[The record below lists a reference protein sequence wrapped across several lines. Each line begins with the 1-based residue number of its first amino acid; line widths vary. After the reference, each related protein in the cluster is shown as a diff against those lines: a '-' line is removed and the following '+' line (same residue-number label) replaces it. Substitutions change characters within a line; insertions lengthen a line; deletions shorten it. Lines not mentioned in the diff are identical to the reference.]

1 MKKENRVKP
10 DNDIFGKAISA
21 YFHHNDA
28 TEIIVHS
35 PDFDDDVIPVPYLF
49 RNYQEMPPLEQEA
62 LKHCFGRVLDVGCCA
77 GSHSLYL
84 QDERNLE
91 VLSIDI
97 SEGAVEI
104 CKSRGVK
111 GARSLDYFNL
121 NNEQFDTILLLMNG
135 TGIIGK
141 LESLDAFF
149 QHTKDLLKPG
159 GQVLIDSSDLS
170 YLFDADEDGGIWV
183 DMQGPYY
190 GELEF
195 SISYKNETS
204 KKFNWLYLDYSTL
217 ELAAI
222 NNGFSCQLLKKGE
235 HFDYL
240 AQLKSASK
248 E

>member
-1 MKKENRVKP
+1 MKDQNSINK
-10 DNDIFGKAISA
+10 DADIFGKAISA
-21 YFHHNDA
+21 YHHHKDE

-49 RNYQEMPPLEQEA
+49 RNYTEMPPLEQEA
-62 LKHCFGRVLDVGCCA
+62 LKISFGRVLDVGCCA

-84 QDERNLE
+84 QNEKKLE

-111 GARSLDYFNL
+111 DTRTIDYFDL
-121 NNEQFDTILLLMNG
+121 KNEQFDTILLLMNG

-141 LESLDAFF
+141 LENLDAFF
-149 QHTKDLLKPG
+149 EHTKSLLKPG

-170 YLFDADEDGGIWV
+170 YLFDADEDGAFWV

-204 KKFNWLYLDYSTL
+204 KKFNWLYLDYNTL
-217 ELAAI
+217 DLAAT
-222 NNGFSCQLLKKGE
+222 NNGFSCELVKKGE
-235 HFDYL
+235 HFDFL
-240 AQLKSASK
+240 AQLKLA
-248 E
+248 